1 MATVLTFTDLLAIF
15 PQFASQLGSGLLRNL
30 MDETLYHVISKL
42 MFGQHYQTKYK
53 WSFTSQILS
62 ISWPNRPDTLF
73 LTILSLFQ

>member
-53 WSFTSQILS
+53 WSFTFQILS

-73 LTILSLFQ
+73 LPILSLFQ